1 MAGDGQRDRTVRPVG
16 RSALRRRQG
25 HRPAR
30 RRVGQNARRGVQFAA
45 VGALE
50 RGSRRSPR
58 PLRRHPDAGGGG
70 RGSAAA
76 RRRDRRADRRCSGPG
91 LHGQQP
97 DHPPRAGQGACPA
110 CTRARRAQ
118 RRGPGTAGI
127 QRRRD
132 RPAAGTESDSRCT
145 RTGDSEMTTTEVS
158 TDLVLTERHDGV
170 LTITINR
177 PAQRNAVSREVAVQ
191 LAAALDLLDADPTL
205 SVGVLT
211 GAGGTFSA
219 GMDLKAFANGQT
231 PILPGRGFGG
241 LTQAVVRKPLI
252 AAVEGWALGGGFEM
266 VLACDLIV
274 AARRRQIR
282 VCPR

>member
-1 MAGDGQRDRTVRPVG
+1 
-16 RSALRRRQG
+16 
-25 HRPAR
+25 
-30 RRVGQNARRGVQFAA
+30 
-45 VGALE
+45 
-50 RGSRRSPR
+50 
-58 PLRRHPDAGGGG
+58 
-70 RGSAAA
+70 
-76 RRRDRRADRRCSGPG
+76 
-91 LHGQQP
+91 
-97 DHPPRAGQGACPA
+97 
-110 CTRARRAQ
+110 
-118 RRGPGTAGI
+118 
-127 QRRRD
+127 
-132 RPAAGTESDSRCT
+132 
-145 RTGDSEMTTTEVS
+145 MTTTEVA

-177 PAQRNAVSREVAVQ
+177 PAQKNAINREVAVQ
-191 LAAALDLLDADPTL
+191 LASVLDQLDSDPSL

-274 AARRRQIR
+274 AADDAKFGLPEVKRGLIAGEGGVIRLPRRIPYHVALKVLLTGEPISAVDAKAYGLVSELTASGAALTGAQEVAARIAGNAPLALAKVKQVLRETQGLNDAEAFTRQAEDASSLLNTEDAHEGAVAFAEKR
-282 VCPR
+282 APVWRGR